1 MVPADNALM
10 PQVHP
15 RVLPLEGASNCRDLG
30 GYRGRDGRQVRWRR
44 MLRSDHLARLTD
56 ADRAVLRDLGL
67 ARTLDF
73 RGVEER
79 AGAAYAIDGVA
90 HHALT
95 IEPSVAQRMHALAA
109 DRSRLTV
116 PAVRALMV
124 ELYLSFVDT
133 HAHRFAEM
141 FGHVLQAE
149 GTVLFHCTAGK
160 DRTGFAAL
168 LLLSALGVDRQTILD
183 DYLLTNA
190 VYRPPFVARTGDAA
204 DEALAVIWRVEEDY
218 LRAALQAID
227 RVHGGMDGYLRHRIG
242 LGAAEFEALAYRFLE
257 P

>member
-1 MVPADNALM
+1 MSEAHA
-10 PQVHP
+10 

-30 GYRGRDGRQVRWRR
+30 GYRGRDGRTVRWRR
-44 MLRSDHLARLTD
+44 LLRSDHLARLTD
-56 ADRAVLRDLGL
+56 ADRAALRDLGL
-67 ARTLDF
+67 ATTLDF

-79 AGAAYAIDGVA
+79 AAAAYAIDGVT

-124 ELYLSFVDT
+124 ELYLTFVDT
-133 HAHRFAEM
+133 HAHRFAQM
-141 FGHVLQAE
+141 FEHLLQAE
-149 GTVLFHCTAGK
+149 GAVLFHCTAGK

-183 DYLLTNA
+183 DYLMTNA
-190 VYRPPFVARTGDAA
+190 VYRPPFVARPGDAA
-204 DEALAVIWRVEEDY
+204 DEALAVIWRVEAAY
-218 LRAALQAID
+218 LHAALEAIE
-227 RVHGGMDGYLRHRIG
+227 RAHGGMDAYLRGRIG
-242 LGAAEFEALAYRFLE
+242 LGQPELDALAARYLAT
-257 P
+257 